1 MSDQPSDRQ
10 PAEAPVLE
18 VEEPGDAV
26 ASPHGVAS
34 PPTAEPISADDPG
47 PRPWL
52 ERIGMAGIAV
62 VMSLLFATLAV
73 AAGSGGEWILAAMSA
88 AGALVTIAVGLSTLV
103 RG

>member
-1 MSDQPSDRQ
+1 MNDQPSDRRPTEG
-10 PAEAPVLE
+10 PALDA
-18 VEEPGDAV
+18 EEPV
-26 ASPHGVAS
+26 RP
-34 PPTAEPISADDPG
+34 EDPG

-62 VMSLLFATLAV
+62 VMSLLFAALAI